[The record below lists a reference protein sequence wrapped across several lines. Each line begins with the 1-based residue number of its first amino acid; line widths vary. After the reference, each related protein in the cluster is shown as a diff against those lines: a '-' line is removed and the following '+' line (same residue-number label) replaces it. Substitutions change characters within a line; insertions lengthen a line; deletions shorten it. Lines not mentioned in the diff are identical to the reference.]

1 MVFFIK
7 YEFWLNYLNDLR
19 EQQIPTYLVS
29 GIFREN
35 QMFLNVWHILS
46 KALDA
51 FTYFFCAE

>member
-7 YEFWLNYLNDLR
+7 YEFWPNYLNDLR

-35 QMFLNVWHILS
+35 QMFFGMAHFIE
-46 KALDA
+46 KH
-51 FTYFFCAE
+51 